1 MKAEIS
7 VLRLAIEEAKEQS
20 EREANEENLVIV
32 FLKKIY
38 LLEGIFYGKLCPGH
52 RPPEGRPA

>member
-32 FLKKIY
+32 FFKKN
-38 LLEGIFYGKLCPGH
+38 IFIRRYFLRKIVS
-52 RPPEGRPA
+52 RSSPA